1 MKKITSI
8 LTTLMLFF
16 GIAFTTTSC
25 SENEPHA
32 VPAAKSV
39 AGTYTGDMTCSVMG
53 TDQVFENLTFKVTS
67 VDDATVTVEIP
78 SFGEAPMQMPAITVA
93 KVPVAGADGTYTLAV
108 TNFDGTAST
117 GRAYSGHLGGGF
129 ANNTLTIQFELH
141 YGAMPMAL
149 VCTFVAEKK

>member
-8 LTTLMLFF
+8 LTTVMLFF
-16 GIAFTTTSC
+16 GMAFTTMSC
-25 SENEPHA
+25 SENEPPA

-78 SFGEAPMQMPAITVA
+78 SFGEAPMQMPAITVS
-93 KVPVAGADGTYTLAV
+93 KVPVAGTDGAYTLAV

-141 YGAMPMAL
+141 YGSMPMAL
-149 VCTFVAEKK
+149 VCTFVAGKK